1 MTLHRH
7 VLNKL
12 AISTFLLTIPFH
24 AAYAQDANAVA
35 ERFKKVLGD
44 QNINLAWTGVSG
56 DASSLVLEGVTF
68 TPGSQTES
76 VALGKVMLDGVTEQ
90 DGGYKIET
98 ISTEPYS
105 FTQEG
110 AKIDISAATFTGVT
124 LPPEGETDPVASM
137 MMYDGMD
144 LANVSVA
151 MANKTVFAMDGL
163 SFEVTPPADRKALEF
178 TGSAEKFTADLSMAE
193 DPQAKKV
200 IEALGYQTISGNF
213 EMAGSWQ
220 PTDGR
225 MGLTQY
231 DITVDDAGT
240 FGFTFDLG
248 GYTPAFLKSLQEL
261 QKKMAEQPAG
271 ADNSAQGLAMLGLM
285 QQLTFHTANIRFDDD
300 SLTRKVLDYVAK
312 QQNMKPEDIANQAKA
327 IVPFLTAQLNNPELS
342 AEITAAVT
350 KFLDDPKSIEIDAAP
365 TAPVPFALFGAG
377 AMATPLDLP
386 KTLGVSVTANDDGE

>member
-1 MTLHRH
+1 MTIRRH
-7 VLNKL
+7 VLHKL

-35 ERFKKVLGD
+35 ERFKKVLAD
-44 QNINLAWTGVSG
+44 QNINLAWKGVSG

-68 TPGSQTES
+68 TPASQAQA
-76 VALGKVMLDGVTEQ
+76 VALGNVTLDGVTEQ
-90 DGGYKIET
+90 DGGYRIET

-110 AKIDISAATFTGVT
+110 AKIDISAATFSGVT

-144 LANVSVA
+144 LANVSVT
-151 MANKTVFAMDGL
+151 MADKTVFAMDGL
-163 SFEVTPPADRKALEF
+163 SFEVTPPADGKALEF

-300 SLTRKVLDYVAK
+300 SLTGKVLDYVAK

-365 TAPVPFALFGAG
+365 TAPVPFALIAAG

-386 KTLGVSVTANDDGE
+386 KTLGVSVTANDEGE